1 MALNNS
7 NKDVA
12 EKEYITRLE
21 FESLKNRVLDLS
33 SLIEVSIIV
42 NSTLDLAEV
51 LSLVME
57 KAQSVMQADASSVM
71 LINEETDQLECEV
84 ALGKASAEVKEKI
97 LLKRGQGIA
106 GTVWDTGQALIV
118 ANAQEDQRFFPDVDL
133 YSGFLTR
140 SMIAAPLKVRGRIIG
155 VAEVLNRKDGQPFT
169 PENLD
174 LFETFCRQVAMAIEN
189 ARLHQYELE
198 QERLQQ
204 QLESARAI
212 QESFMPQRIPV
223 CPRGCYQVAAKTRPA
238 RMVGGDFFDFIEFDA
253 DHLGIAIG
261 DVSGKGIPAA
271 LYMARLVSDFRF
283 LAQKGATPGETLTD
297 LNHLLVERSR
307 RGIFVTMQ
315 YLILD
320 IPTGEVQIADAGH
333 LPPLIWSRGSARAL
347 ELEGGMPLGIVR
359 GTRFETT
366 RLALYENDKLCLY
379 TDGVIEAKNNQGEQ
393 FSLAHLLNVF
403 QDNGASP
410 DQVLKNILSAL
421 TGFSKKVPQ
430 HDDITLLILKRNHS

>member
-1 MALNNS
+1 MISDNLTKNITP
-7 NKDVA
+7 
-12 EKEYITRLE
+12 KEFSTGLE
-21 FESLKNRVLDLS
+21 FERLKNRVLDLS
-33 SLIEVSIIV
+33 SLIEVSIII
-42 NSTLDLAEV
+42 NSTLDLAE
-51 LSLVME
+51 LLKLVME
-57 KAQSVMQADASSVM
+57 KAQSVMQAQASSVM
-71 LINEETDQLECEV
+71 LINEETDLLECEV
-84 ALGKASAEVKEKI
+84 ALGEASAEVKEKI
-97 LLKRGQGIA
+97 LLRRGQGIA

-133 YSGFLTR
+133 YSGFVTR
-140 SMIAAPLKVRGRIIG
+140 SIIAAPLKVRGRIIG
-155 VAEVLNRKDGQPFT
+155 VAEVLNRKDGNPFT

-174 LFETFCRQVAMAIEN
+174 LFETFCRQVAMTIEN

-223 CPRGCYQVAAKTRPA
+223 CPRGRYQLAAKTRPA
-238 RMVGGDFFDFIEFDA
+238 KMVGGDFFDFIEFDV

-283 LAQKGATPGETLTD
+283 LAQKGGAPGETLTE
-297 LNHLLVERSR
+297 LNSLLVERSR

-333 LPPLIWSRGSARAL
+333 LPPLIRSGDGTRTL

-359 GTRFETT
+359 GARFETT

-379 TDGVIEAKNNQGEQ
+379 TDGAIEAKNKQGEQ

-403 QDNGASP
+403 QEDGASP
-410 DQVLKNILSAL
+410 DQVLKNIISAL